1 MAIRKDRLALV
12 IILIIITAVVLGYL
26 AEQRISTATDSDKI
40 GVVVTIAPEA
50 EFVKAVG
57 GDKVDVTVM
66 VPSTADVHT
75 YEPLPSQLSEVAKAR
90 MYVEVGSS
98 LEFENNYLDKL
109 KASNPSMLIVNASQG
124 IELMPTTEEGGDE
137 TIDPHVWLSPRNA
150 KIMVENIYQ
159 GLVQVDPAN
168 QAYYQKNRDQYLE
181 KLDELDKNTTEI
193 LKGKTKPILIYHP
206 AFGYYARDYNLT
218 FIGVM
223 VNDEEPS
230 AQRIARMV
238 DVARENNITV
248 VYLEPQYNS
257 KFMDTLANQI
267 GGQVIV
273 VSDLDEN
280 YLQNMQNVAIAFSK
294 S

>member
-98 LEFENNYLDKL
+98 LEFENNYMDKL

-124 IELMPTTEEGGDE
+124 IELMPSSEEDGDE

-193 LKGKTKPILIYHP
+193 LNGKTKPILIYHP

-257 KFMDTLANQI
+257 KFMDSLANQI

-280 YLQNMQNVAIAFSK
+280 YLENMKNVAIAFSK

>member
-1 MAIRKDRLALV
+1 M
-12 IILIIITAVVLGYL
+12 
-26 AEQRISTATDSDKI
+26 
-40 GVVVTIAPEA
+40 VVTIAPEA

-124 IELMPTTEEGGDE
+124 IELMPSSEEDGDE

-193 LKGKTKPILIYHP
+193 LNGKTKPILIYHP

-257 KFMDTLANQI
+257 KFMDSLANQI

-280 YLQNMQNVAIAFSK
+280 YLENMKNVAIAFSK

>member
-124 IELMPTTEEGGDE
+124 IELMPSSEEDGDE

-193 LKGKTKPILIYHP
+193 LNGKTKPILIYHP

-257 KFMDTLANQI
+257 KFMDSLANQI

-280 YLQNMQNVAIAFSK
+280 YLENMKNVAIAFSK